1 MRKALSKSI
10 ESRVFDTIF
19 AHNTPNTDFDLNQ
32 HLIDSHKFLSKGLA
46 MRVPPRPAGK
56 VSIDHTYIKPK
67 GRYIMEF
74 LVTFKYLKYMSNPTQ
89 IDPIFLPG

>member
-32 HLIDSHKFLSKGLA
+32 RLIDSHKFLSKGLA
-46 MRVPPRPAGK
+46 MRVLPAGK

-67 GRYIMEF
+67 VTGIMEF
-74 LVTFKYLKYMSNPTQ
+74 LVNRGASRN
-89 IDPIFLPG
+89 I